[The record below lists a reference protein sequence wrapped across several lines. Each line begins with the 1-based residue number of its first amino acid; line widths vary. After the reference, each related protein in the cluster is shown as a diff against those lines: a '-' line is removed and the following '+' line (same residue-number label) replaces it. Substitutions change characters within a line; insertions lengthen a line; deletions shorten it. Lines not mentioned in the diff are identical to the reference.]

1 MATNVSDKTKA
12 EIRSN
17 AISDAKKDDYCP
29 PAASGIVEGFVFN
42 DWSGDVKRRAYD
54 EAHDAYKR
62 GKK

>member
-17 AISDAKKDDYCP
+17 AIADAKKNDYCP
-29 PAASGIVEGFVFN
+29 PASSGIVDSWVFN
-42 DWSGDVKRRAYD
+42 DYSDDVKRRAYD

-62 GKK
+62 GRK